1 MKKII
6 AFLSI
11 VFVAGLF
18 CVSTAFAEEMSYSVQ
33 AVLPENQKSDVS
45 YFDLHMNPS
54 EEQELKLKLINY
66 ADHPST
72 IAVTPRDAFTN
83 NNGMVDYSVDNPMLD
98 KTMKHSLTDLVSE
111 KQIVTLN
118 AKEEKEIIFHLKMP
132 TDSFDGEIL
141 GGFFVQE
148 VNDKETSEDSNE
160 SKQEQKNVSG
170 VQLSNRFSYT
180 IGVKLSE
187 TDNAV
192 KPEVKLGDVKAGLAN
207 GRTAFLATI
216 RNTQSTTVKKA
227 TIEAKIYQK
236 NKLIY
241 TTKKEKLAMAPH
253 SVFDYNVSLENEEIH
268 AGEYMLKLTVTSG
281 DDHWTFTK
289 GFDVEKKEAEKLN
302 KEAIDVVKQPTN
314 YWPWVVAGM
323 GIVLVGLLGYII
335 YQKKHK

>member
-6 AFLSI
+6 AFLSVI
-11 VFVAGLF
+11 FVAGLF
-18 CVSTAFAEEMSYSVQ
+18 CGSTVFAEEMSYSVQ

-66 ADHPST
+66 ADQPST

-83 NNGMVDYSVDNPMLD
+83 NNGMVDYSVDNPVLD
-98 KTMKHSLTDLVSE
+98 KTMKHSFTDLVSE
-111 KQIVTLN
+111 KQVVTLN

-132 TDSFDGEIL
+132 KDSFDGEIL

-148 VNDKETSEDSNE
+148 VKDKETSENSNE
-160 SKQEQKNVSG
+160 ANKEQKSVSG

-187 TDNAV
+187 TDNAI
-192 KPEVKLGDVKAGLAN
+192 KPEVKLGDVQAGLVN
-207 GRTAFLATI
+207 GRTAFLATL
-216 RNTQSTTVKKA
+216 RNVQSTTLKKA
-227 TIEAKIYQK
+227 TVEANVYQK
-236 NKLIY
+236 DKLIY

-253 SVFDYNVSLENEEIH
+253 SVFDYNISLENEEIR
-268 AGEYMLKLTVTSG
+268 AGEYTLKLIVTSG
-281 DDHWTFTK
+281 EEKWAFTK
-289 GFDVEKKEAEKLN
+289 EFDVEKKEAEKFN
-302 KEAIDVVKQPTN
+302 KEAVEVVKQPTN

-323 GIVLVGLLGYII
+323 GIILVGLLGYIV
-335 YQKKHK
+335 YQKKHN